1 MKNKSVLKNY
11 YVLPCCLLLL
21 NLINNIVAYKAEE
34 IDEPLLRTTAV
45 IFLVLA
51 GSALVA
57 FVFAPAIVRVV
68 QSLHA
73 GSRRGAGELG
83 EVVFLVLLGAA
94 VFWLYYRTTIHG
106 VASILP
112 EAWRNP
118 KV

>member
-1 MKNKSVLKNY
+1 MKKNTVLKNY

-34 IDEPLLRTTAV
+34 IDEPLLRTAAV
-45 IFLVLA
+45 MFLVLA

-57 FVFAPAIVRVV
+57 FVFAPAVVRLVR
-68 QSLHA
+68 SLHA

-83 EVVFLVLLGAA
+83 EVIFLVALGAA
-94 VFWLYYRTTIHG
+94 VFWLYYRVTIHG

-112 EAWRNP
+112 ADWRNP
-118 KV
+118 KH